1 MTQARLLRWS
11 ALIGILLLAAALRI
25 YHINLQSLWIDEGFT
40 WNLTQYHDPLRIL
53 RLDVHPPLYFMLMD
67 LWVQI
72 TGTSVVAMRMF
83 SVLPGLLSVAVI
95 FQLAREI
102 ERQRGTDSQSV
113 IPLLAALLLALAD
126 PEITLAQEV
135 RSYTWHVLFASL
147 SMWGFLR
154 WMRTPRRAD
163 LLLWAGST
171 IALIYTFYLGA
182 FIGVAQGIY
191 SLLFLRRG
199 RLLMALVVLCL
210 CAVSLLPWVAL
221 TAGEQAQ
228 NVSRGEVILPA
239 DYPFWLNDFRQGFFS
254 GQWGLMVG
262 LFVLGIV
269 LLKQREQVQIRLTPV
284 MVLLL
289 LWFGVPLLLTLI
301 GNSFTPLYQ
310 PRRVTQIVPAIALLI
325 AFGLGALPG
334 RTRLFLI
341 VVIMVYSLSSVDFWK
356 GKPLWREFVA
366 EIRPLIA
373 NDTPVLVEIGGDDYA
388 PRYHLAEAIPQGHDL
403 LLDREPPLAGSVPIL
418 GLTTWRHLQ
427 PDQYTGGLPAY
438 IESLSHLWLFY
449 WSSDQGAFDW
459 LNTFGFQRTAAVQAA
474 FNPDVW
480 FYRYDRVPAQPLVT
494 FVNGMQLQDVL
505 LHDGGYMELFWT
517 LQEESAVDFTTSAF
531 LLDASGALVAQFD
544 SQPFLNQRPTS
555 TWSSGETVYDP
566 KRVRTADGSPLPAG
580 RYTAGV
586 LIYRFVDGSIERIL
600 SAEGADW
607 FSPGEIEISD

>member
-1 MTQARLLRWS
+1 MTPTRLLRWS
-11 ALIGILLLAAALRI
+11 ALVGILLLAAGLRI

-40 WNLTQYHDPLRIL
+40 WNLTQYHDPLLIL

-83 SVLPGLLSVAVI
+83 SVLPGLLSVAVVY
-95 FQLAREI
+95 QLAREI
-102 ERQRGTDSQSV
+102 ERQRGADRQTI

-147 SMWGFLR
+147 SMWGYLR
-154 WMRTPRRAD
+154 WLRTARRAD
-163 LLLWAGST
+163 LAGWALAT

-182 FIGVAQGIY
+182 FIGIAQGIY
-191 SLLFLRRG
+191 SLLFVRRG
-199 RLLMALVVLCL
+199 KLVTALAILFA
-210 CAVSLLPWVAL
+210 CALSLLPWIVL

-239 DYPFWLNDFRQGFFS
+239 AYPFWLNDFRQGFFS
-254 GQWGLMVG
+254 GQWGLMIG
-262 LFVLGIV
+262 LFLLGIV
-269 LLKQREQVQIRLTPV
+269 LLKQREQVVVRLTPA

-289 LWFGVPLLLTLI
+289 LWFGVPLLLTVI

-310 PRRVTQIVPAIALLI
+310 PRRVTQIVPAIALLT
-325 AFGLGALPG
+325 AFGLGAIPG

-341 VVIMVYSLSSVDFWK
+341 AAIVFYSLGSVDFWK

-366 EIRPLIA
+366 EISPLIA
-373 NDTPVLVEIGGDDYA
+373 ADTPVLVEIGGDDYA
-388 PRYHLAEAIPQGHDL
+388 PRYHLAEALPTGHDL
-403 LLDREPPLAGSVPIL
+403 LLNRDPVAAGSVPIL

-427 PDQYTGGLPAY
+427 PEQYVGGLPAY

-449 WSSDQGAFDW
+449 WSSDQGALQW
-459 LNTFGFQRTAAVQAA
+459 LDQFGFQRTASVRAD

-480 FYRYDRVPAQPLVT
+480 FYRYDRVPAQPLAA
-494 FVNGMQLQDVL
+494 FVNGMQLDAAL
-505 LHDGGYMELFWT
+505 LHDDGYIELFWT
-517 LQEESAVDFTTSAF
+517 LQSASTVDFTTSAF
-531 LLDASGALVAQFD
+531 LLDENDALVAQFD
-544 SQPFLNQRPTS
+544 SQPFLNQRPTT
-555 TWSSGETVYDP
+555 TWSAGETVYDP
-566 KRVRTADGSPLPAG
+566 KRVVTADGSPLPAG
-580 RYTAGV
+580 RYRVGV

-600 SAEGADW
+600 TTDDADW
-607 FSPGEIEISD
+607 FSPGEIEIAD